1 MKPLGARARPTPCAW
16 APLRLGFVLV
26 LGGLLALGPATAQ
39 DKPTLKD
46 VLGRV
51 QSERESK
58 AVEDLVGKLK
68 GVPRKEG
75 PSATPAPDPAS
86 QPGSAAG
93 PAPAD
98 PPMQAPADG
107 GAAPT
112 RPPAATPPKVALP
125 TKPSPAAKPAETKQP
140 SLRPD
145 EAVRRAETK
154 DAPSVD
160 LEVFFEY
167 DSAQITPKSVAVLDT
182 LGRALSDAR
191 LAEDAFLIAGHTD
204 AKGAADYNL
213 ALSQRRAESVRQYLI
228 SKFRIDASK
237 LVAKG
242 YASQHLKNAGA
253 PLAAENRRVQ
263 IVNLSKDQR

>member
-1 MKPLGARARPTPCAW
+1 MKRPGACARPATCPW
-16 APLRLGFVLV
+16 TPLRLGVVLA
-26 LGGLLALGPATAQ
+26 LGGLLALGPAAAQ
-39 DKPTLKD
+39 DKPSLKD

-68 GVPRKEG
+68 GVSRKDAPG
-75 PSATPAPDPAS
+75 ATPAPDPAL
-86 QPGSAAG
+86 PGSAGG
-93 PAPAD
+93 PAPTD

-107 GAAPT
+107 AAPP

-125 TKPSPAAKPAETKQP
+125 TKPSPAAKPAETKPQP
-140 SLRPD
+140 LRPD

-160 LEVFFEY
+160 LEIFFEY
-167 DSAQITPKSVAVLDT
+167 NSAQITPKSVAVLDT

-228 SKFRIDASK
+228 GKFRIDASK

-263 IVNLSKDQR
+263 IVNLSKDRQ